1 MSNTL
6 HKVENTLRSIA
17 KKYKSIKYSVG
28 LVILFLMLGIGAF
41 SEEVDNSQVNAIPTR
56 KEIALSRENLKN
68 SVGSLQSKI
77 DEARAENEKDLVGLR
92 LELIQLMEQGNQVV
106 KSPWSSWQF
115 GANYMYSKW
124 NDTYKGRGDK
134 AEKYPFEGIFTRS
147 INVFGRTAT
156 ARTADQK
163 AALAS
168 IIATNGGFDLN
179 GNGLSYGLITR
190 AAVPEE
196 PMTIE
201 VSAGIR
207 PKNIQKGEITL
218 NVPSV
223 SIEAPTP
230 SVASVAPNTPAA
242 PNINI
247 PSFAPVAPKVEPPSL
262 PVPPTFAVVLGAD
275 CNVGCNS
282 GSKKRQN
289 TKAGFNLNGRAVGN
303 IENILHYTWP
313 QGTGTYNLPGK
324 MASLAFKMYADTKKD
339 FTLGTDTPKA
349 HSNWGSSTAA
359 EKKVYF
365 NSYNFGDE
373 YEKPVET
380 SANGTNPNKNNQ
392 YFFVGGSRFIES
404 DDVSQPGGNTLTIPN
419 GYTVNLGGIFTLGL
433 VSQGHKTTQ
442 LNAGTITDKE
452 EKNDKWIKDMPY
464 DSSGA
469 GVGKYLT
476 INGPTELYRIKRSAD
491 GYVGYKVA
499 LALIQEDA
507 VNGGAIINDATG
519 VIDFRGERSI
529 GLYTYLPNPFSNK
542 VYSNRPMTNK
552 GKILLSGA
560 ESYGMKYAA
569 TEVAGK
575 VDFVNDENA
584 NITLRKN
591 PDSTKGDNADRA
603 DNSAAM
609 ALMRDDSVK
618 TKVTLTRGKAVNKGN
633 INLEDNVSN
642 ALGMFVNINSDMTN
656 EGTIK
661 VSAIAQKE

>member
-56 KEIALSRENLKN
+56 EEIALSRENLKN

-77 DEARAENEKDLVGLR
+77 DEVRAENEKDLAGLR
-92 LELIQLMEQGNQVV
+92 LELIQLMEQGDQVV
-106 KSPWSSWQF
+106 KSAWSSWQF
-115 GANYMYSKW
+115 GMNYMYSKW
-124 NDTYKGRGDK
+124 NGPYKGRGDK

-147 INVFGRTAT
+147 TNVFGRTAT

-168 IIATNGGFDLN
+168 IIATNGGFNLN

-359 EKKVYF
+359 GKKVYF

-476 INGPTELYRIKRSAD
+476 INGPTLNFI
-491 GYVGYKVA
+491 V
-499 LALIQEDA
+499 
-507 VNGGAIINDATG
+507 
-519 VIDFRGERSI
+519 
-529 GLYTYLPNPFSNK
+529 
-542 VYSNRPMTNK
+542 
-552 GKILLSGA
+552 
-560 ESYGMKYAA
+560 
-569 TEVAGK
+569 
-575 VDFVNDENA
+575 
-584 NITLRKN
+584 
-591 PDSTKGDNADRA
+591 
-603 DNSAAM
+603 
-609 ALMRDDSVK
+609 
-618 TKVTLTRGKAVNKGN
+618 
-633 INLEDNVSN
+633 
-642 ALGMFVNINSDMTN
+642 
-656 EGTIK
+656 
-661 VSAIAQKE
+661 